1 MGKGYKRLAQTII
14 ISGLSVVIGYLIN
27 FFITPYITDNIGID
41 AYGFVSIANTT
52 VTYATIITTA
62 LTAFVVRYISIA
74 YHEERK
80 KDANKYF
87 SSSLM
92 ACVILSVSIFA
103 VMALVTL
110 KLELFL
116 NIPDRLVHSVKV
128 LFILVYINF
137 IITTVTTPYG
147 AAAYIKNR
155 LDITGMAKVI
165 GHLCDAGVLL
175 ILFSLFKPEV
185 WFVTIG
191 KITTAVVLLL
201 ISKIVTVKLTPELK
215 FKKED
220 VSFSII
226 KEMMGNGI
234 WNSLNTL
241 GNTLNSGLDLII
253 ANLMLSGVATGQIS
267 VAKTIESMFT
277 MLYQVVFQPFQP
289 RLLKA
294 YASGNKEVLRK
305 ELQNSMKICGLFSNI
320 AFAGF
325 FSLGAL
331 YFKLWLPSQDY
342 VLLNSLTLATV
353 AGSITA
359 GVIQPVY
366 YVNTLTVKTKIPCF
380 LTIASGLLNI
390 GSMYLL
396 LKYTNLGAYA
406 VVLTTVVIMTAI
418 NLTFNPI
425 YSAKCLNESPVIFYS
440 VIIRHLISAAVM
452 SGAFLAI
459 ERLLQPTTWMGL
471 IGNVAVMVPFGVII
485 HVIIMYPKEKIK
497 QLVTRKSK

>member
-1 MGKGYKRLAQTII
+1 
-14 ISGLSVVIGYLIN
+14 
-27 FFITPYITDNIGID
+27 
-41 AYGFVSIANTT
+41 
-52 VTYATIITTA
+52 
-62 LTAFVVRYISIA
+62 
-74 YHEERK
+74 
-80 KDANKYF
+80 
-87 SSSLM
+87 M
-92 ACVILSVSIFA
+92 ACVILSVSIFS
-103 VMALVTL
+103 VMALVTF

-116 NIPDRLVHSVKV
+116 NIPDRLVYSVKI

-155 LDITGMAKVI
+155 LDITGIAKVV

-175 ILFSLFKPEV
+175 VLFSLLKPEV

-305 ELQNSMKICGLFSNI
+305 ELQNSMKICGLFLI
-320 AFAGF
+320 
-325 FSLGAL
+325 
-331 YFKLWLPSQDY
+331 
-342 VLLNSLTLATV
+342 
-353 AGSITA
+353 
-359 GVIQPVY
+359 
-366 YVNTLTVKTKIPCF
+366 
-380 LTIASGLLNI
+380 
-390 GSMYLL
+390 LL
-396 LKYTNLGAYA
+396 LQVFFTW
-406 VVLTTVVIMTAI
+406 
-418 NLTFNPI
+418 
-425 YSAKCLNESPVIFYS
+425 SVIF
-440 VIIRHLISAAVM
+440 
-452 SGAFLAI
+452 
-459 ERLLQPTTWMGL
+459 
-471 IGNVAVMVPFGVII
+471 
-485 HVIIMYPKEKIK
+485 
-497 QLVTRKSK
+497 

>member
-62 LTAFVVRYISIA
+62 LTAFIVRYISIA

-80 KDANKYF
+80 KNANKYF

-92 ACVILSVSIFA
+92 ACVILSVSIFV

-175 ILFSLFKPEV
+175 ILFSLFRPEV

-191 KITTAVVLLL
+191 KITTAIVLLL

-380 LTIASGLLNI
+380 LTIVSGLLNI

-406 VVLTTVVIMTAI
+406 IVLTTVVIMTAI

-452 SGAFLAI
+452 SGVFLAI
-459 ERLLQPTTWMGL
+459 EHLLQPTTWMGL

-497 QLVTRKSK
+497 QLVKRKSK

>member
-1 MGKGYKRLAQTII
+1 MNIPNRLVQ
-14 ISGLSVVIGYLIN
+14 SVKI
-27 FFITPYITDNIGID
+27 
-41 AYGFVSIANTT
+41 
-52 VTYATIITTA
+52 
-62 LTAFVVRYISIA
+62 
-74 YHEERK
+74 
-80 KDANKYF
+80 
-87 SSSLM
+87 
-92 ACVILSVSIFA
+92 
-103 VMALVTL
+103 
-110 KLELFL
+110 LFL
-116 NIPDRLVHSVKV
+116 
-128 LFILVYINF
+128 LVYINF

-155 LDITGMAKVI
+155 LDITGIAKVV
-165 GHLCDAGVLL
+165 GHLCDAGALL
-175 ILFSLFKPEV
+175 VLFSLFKPEV

-226 KEMMGNGI
+226 KEMMGNGV

-305 ELQNSMKICGLFSNI
+305 ELQNAMKICGLFSNI

-325 FSLGAL
+325 FSLGSL

-342 VLLNSLTLATV
+342 VFLNSLTLATV

-380 LTIASGLLNI
+380 LTIVSGLLNV
-390 GSMYLL
+390 GSMYIL

-406 VVLTTVVIMTAI
+406 VVLTTVVIMTVM

-425 YSAKCLNESPVIFYS
+425 YSAKCLNESPSIFYS
-440 VIIRHLISAAVM
+440 VIARHLMSALMM
-452 SGAFLAI
+452 SCVFWTVQHI
-459 ERLLQPTTWMGL
+459 IKPTTWLGL
-471 IGNVAVMVPFGVII
+471 IGSAFVMIPLGILI
-485 HVIIMYPKEKIK
+485 HVIIMYPIGKLKKLLQRKIG
-497 QLVTRKSK
+497 

>member
-62 LTAFVVRYISIA
+62 LTAFIVRYISIA
-74 YHEERK
+74 YHEGRK
-80 KDANKYF
+80 NDANKYF

-191 KITTAVVLLL
+191 KITTAVVLSL
-201 ISKIVTVKLTPELK
+201 IHI
-215 FKKED
+215 
-220 VSFSII
+220 
-226 KEMMGNGI
+226 
-234 WNSLNTL
+234 
-241 GNTLNSGLDLII
+241 
-253 ANLMLSGVATGQIS
+253 
-267 VAKTIESMFT
+267 
-277 MLYQVVFQPFQP
+277 
-289 RLLKA
+289 
-294 YASGNKEVLRK
+294 
-305 ELQNSMKICGLFSNI
+305 
-320 AFAGF
+320 
-325 FSLGAL
+325 
-331 YFKLWLPSQDY
+331 
-342 VLLNSLTLATV
+342 
-353 AGSITA
+353 
-359 GVIQPVY
+359 
-366 YVNTLTVKTKIPCF
+366 
-380 LTIASGLLNI
+380 
-390 GSMYLL
+390 
-396 LKYTNLGAYA
+396 
-406 VVLTTVVIMTAI
+406 
-418 NLTFNPI
+418 
-425 YSAKCLNESPVIFYS
+425 
-440 VIIRHLISAAVM
+440 
-452 SGAFLAI
+452 
-459 ERLLQPTTWMGL
+459 
-471 IGNVAVMVPFGVII
+471 
-485 HVIIMYPKEKIK
+485 
-497 QLVTRKSK
+497 